1 LRTNDLWTLEL
12 ASGILSRQT
21 FHPTDDTDP
30 VWSPDGRELVF
41 TSSPKGQDDLY
52 RKVVGGG
59 EEEPL
64 FESGEHKYPKFWA
77 KDGKSI
83 VFINSNGRTFYQLP
97 LTGER
102 KPVILSK
109 SEFTRDNPHVSPDGR
124 WIAYNSLES
133 GRWEVYLAAIPAFN
147 EKRQVSVSGGCQPMW
162 RKDGKE
168 LFYRTLEGK
177 MMVVELRGG
186 STLQTGVPLLL
197 FQTPGRV
204 NPIQSEYCVTG
215 DGKRF
220 IFREPV
226 GESGTPITVVLNWN
240 AGLKR

>member
-1 LRTNDLWTLEL
+1 MGGSWFSLRAL
-12 ASGILSRQT
+12 
-21 FHPTDDTDP
+21 
-30 VWSPDGRELVF
+30 
-41 TSSPKGQDDLY
+41 KGQDDLY

-59 EEEPL
+59 EEELL
-64 FESGEHKYPKFWA
+64 FGSGEGKYPKSWIQ
-77 KDGKSI
+77 DGKSI
-83 VFINSNGRTFYQLP
+83 VFINVDGKTFYQLP

-102 KPVILSK
+102 KQVVLSK
-109 SEFTRDNPHVSPDGR
+109 SEFTRDNPHVSPDGH

-133 GRWEVYLAAIPAFN
+133 GRWEVYVAAFPAFN

-177 MMVVELRGG
+177 LLVVEFKGG
-186 STLQTGVPLLL
+186 ATLQTGFPLLL

-215 DGKRF
+215 DGKKF
-220 IFREPV
+220 ILREPV
-226 GESGTPITVVLNWN
+226 GESATPITVVLNWA
-240 AGLKR
+240 AGLTR